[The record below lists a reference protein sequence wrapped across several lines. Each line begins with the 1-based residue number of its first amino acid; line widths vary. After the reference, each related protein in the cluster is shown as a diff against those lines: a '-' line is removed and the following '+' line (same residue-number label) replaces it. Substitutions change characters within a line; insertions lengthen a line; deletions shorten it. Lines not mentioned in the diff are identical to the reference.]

1 MSSDKKIEPVCAVKI
16 FDRKIW
22 IEEDFFGNKHVM
34 VQHEGHDSEP
44 FCYCTF
50 NYSYAHTSNST
61 IRNEAILM
69 AMRIGAK
76 EPVEI
81 RFRKLD
87 LEKDKDKKGRFN
99 ELNKDS

>member
-16 FDRKIW
+16 FDRRVW
-22 IEEDFFGNKHVM
+22 IEEDFFGSKHVM
-34 VQHEGHDSEP
+34 VQHEGHDGKT

-50 NYSYAHTSNST
+50 NYSHAHTSNST
-61 IRNEAILM
+61 IRSEALLM
-69 AMRIGAK
+69 AMRIGAN

-87 LEKDKDKKGRFN
+87 HEQDQDKKESKN
-99 ELNKDS
+99 L